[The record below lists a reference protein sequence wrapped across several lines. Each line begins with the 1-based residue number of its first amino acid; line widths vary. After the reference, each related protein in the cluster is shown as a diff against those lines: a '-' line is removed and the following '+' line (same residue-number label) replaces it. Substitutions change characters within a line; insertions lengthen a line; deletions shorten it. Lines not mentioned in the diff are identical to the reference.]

1 MNSTKKKKEAEQ
13 LLASMDKS
21 PLCCDLQELMPV
33 HIERVCG
40 SEQDLLWDILV
51 NEYHYLGHRKMVGR
65 HLKYLGFSGKRVI
78 AAIGWRAAS
87 LWLEVRDC
95 FIGWTDE

>member
-1 MNSTKKKKEAEQ
+1 MIRAEKERESEQ
-13 LLASMDKS
+13 MLASVDRS

-78 AAIGWRAAS
+78 AALGWRVAA
-87 LWLEVRDC
+87 L
-95 FIGWTDE
+95 